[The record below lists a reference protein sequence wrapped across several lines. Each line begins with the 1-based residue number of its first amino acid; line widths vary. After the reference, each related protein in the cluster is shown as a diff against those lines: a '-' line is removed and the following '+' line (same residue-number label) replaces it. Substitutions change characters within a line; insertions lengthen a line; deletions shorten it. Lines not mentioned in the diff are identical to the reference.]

1 MRRARPRS
9 KGGGTGRLLEAPLP
23 EAERHFQAAVDADPG
38 SAAALYYPGYTV
50 YKIAEPKR
58 PNDPG
63 KRRAAELFARAYQID
78 PGFGRAGAP
87 EDVRSG
93 EPGGARAAAVLAA
106 LWTLLAPAWSFAA
119 DDPRS
124 PNAPAW

>member
-1 MRRARPRS
+1 MRRRLT
-9 KGGGTGRLLEAPLP
+9 TGLLFGVLALAAVAGAENVAEEQRAAGLAAYRKLHFQ

-38 SAAALYYPGYTV
+38 SAAALYFLGYTV

-78 PGFGRAGAP
+78 PGFTPGWGVQGRP
-87 EDVRSG
+87 
-93 EPGGARAAAVLAA
+93 
-106 LWTLLAPAWSFAA
+106 
-119 DDPRS
+119 
-124 PNAPAW
+124 

>member
-1 MRRARPRS
+1 MTGLLFGVLALAAVAGAQTTAEEDRAAGLAAYG
-9 KGGGTGRLLEAPLP
+9 KLHFQ

-38 SAAALYYPGYTV
+38 IAAALYYLGYTV

-78 PGFGRAGAP
+78 PGFT
-87 EDVRSG
+87 
-93 EPGGARAAAVLAA
+93 PGWGARGR
-106 LWTLLAPAWSFAA
+106 
-119 DDPRS
+119 PR
-124 PNAPAW
+124 

>member
-1 MRRARPRS
+1 MRRTLTTGLLLGALAVPVVARTETVAEQQTS
-9 KGGGTGRLLEAPLP
+9 AGLAAYGRLHFQ

-38 SAAALYYPGYTV
+38 SAAALFYLGYTV

-78 PGFGRAGAP
+78 PGFTPGWGVRGRP
-87 EDVRSG
+87 
-93 EPGGARAAAVLAA
+93 
-106 LWTLLAPAWSFAA
+106 
-119 DDPRS
+119 
-124 PNAPAW
+124 